1 MSSVVVDGTLSDYR
15 LNIQAF
21 ALASHKPNNWCT
33 TPLRTPTSQP
43 RIDLKTLSG
52 IPTMATQ
59 MTLTSKQAQRAEAGK
74 MLGNRAFS
82 TLNWDQITKAPKE
95 PNPIAQ
101 PGNRTYYCITERE
114 PDRQSVA
121 SIVVGIDNVAPR
133 WKPGSEINFATYA
146 DGYPSSSDA
155 AYAAQK
161 LIAAAEE
168 WNAAKVGVSFRWV
181 QNVDD
186 AAFVL
191 QYGGEQGTV
200 LASAFFP
207 NNAVLN
213 TLFVYAY
220 AFDKTISESPR
231 GSFKNYEIMQ
241 NVFLHELGHVLGLRH
256 EFALDTE
263 TFEGEGAVRVFGTNP
278 ESVMS
283 YQFPPLMQESDKA
296 ETRAFYGFPVIRD
309 FAPDN

>member
-1 MSSVVVDGTLSDYR
+1 
-15 LNIQAF
+15 
-21 ALASHKPNNWCT
+21 
-33 TPLRTPTSQP
+33 
-43 RIDLKTLSG
+43 
-52 IPTMATQ
+52 MAMQ
-59 MTLTSKQAQRAEAGK
+59 MALTSKQAVRAKAGK
-74 MLGNRAFS
+74 LLGNKAFS
-82 TLNWDQITKAPKE
+82 TLNWDQIAKAPKE
-95 PNPIAQ
+95 PNLVSR
-101 PGNRTYYCITERE
+101 PGDRTYHCATERE
-114 PDRQSVA
+114 PDSQSVA
-121 SIVVGIDNVAPR
+121 SIVVGIDSVAPR
-133 WKPGSEINFATYA
+133 WKPGSKINFATYA

-161 LIAAAEE
+161 LIAAADE
-168 WNAAKVGVSFRWV
+168 WNAAKVGVSFKWV
-181 QNVDD
+181 ENIDD

-191 QYGGEQGTV
+191 QYGGDQGTV

-220 AFDKTISESPR
+220 AFDKTVSESPR

-241 NVFLHELGHVLGLRH
+241 NAFVHELGHVLGIRH

-283 YQFPPLMQESDKA
+283 YQFPPQMQESDKV
-296 ETRAFYGFPVIRD
+296 ETRAFYRFPVIRD
-309 FAPDN
+309 FVPDN